1 LQFSWDVD
9 LTLSEFVRR
18 GLSVSPWLITQDAT
32 ARFGLDVY
40 HWLDTS
46 ARELA
51 AKLVDQRELVHLL
64 GNEHFADRV
73 PRIAIYE
80 IAASTSVA
88 LAFEQLGV
96 PDVRME
102 HAQAAMEKLLKF
114 CSDFGFWRLIE
125 LYCVVTSYENQ
136 QAVAFYGSMPER
148 DFVSG
153 RLHRPWVDYS
163 LADELAIAVD
173 HGIYALRASDS
184 GNEVVLTE
192 TGHRRLEETRLAL
205 LRAGYHEHRVKQLQ
219 LAQLSAFSDYA
230 QSAAET
236 WANMAELRQDLIRF
250 SGIGSGMHV
259 LELGCGDG
267 ALTFDAGL
275 AERVLPHGR
284 VTAIDPARGMLNR
297 ATIRQQQVG
306 VSWVDFVLAHAERLP
321 FADHS
326 FDAAI
331 GSAFLHFVKLDEAL
345 AEIRRVLKPG
355 RLFASLHPAYEG
367 SLPPLAELVMEPIV
381 KVMRQHQVRPRDNV
395 KRPDEIVA
403 AYTSAGFQIEVV
415 DTVSLVNSLKDPVK
429 FVRHYVCG
437 VGWAQEELSELP
449 WKARIDVVR
458 AALDQ
463 SEAAVQSVPMEQRE
477 LRMPLQRVLA
487 RA

>member
-1 LQFSWDVD
+1 MQFSWDVD
-9 LTLSEFVRR
+9 LALAEFVRR

-51 AKLVDQRELVHLL
+51 AKLVDRRKLVQLL
-64 GNEHFADRV
+64 GNEHFAGRV

-96 PDVRME
+96 PDARME
-102 HAQAAMEKLLKF
+102 HAQMAVEKLLNF
-114 CSDFGFWRLIE
+114 CSDFEFWRLIE

-136 QAVAFYGSMPER
+136 QAVDFYGSMSES

-173 HGIYALRASDS
+173 HGIYMRRANDS
-184 GNEVVLTE
+184 GTAIALTE
-192 TGHRRLEETRLAL
+192 TGHRRLEETRLTL

-250 SGIGSGMHV
+250 SGIRGGMHV

-267 ALTFDAGL
+267 ALTFDGGL
-275 AERVLPHGR
+275 AEHVLPHGR

-297 ATIRQQQVG
+297 AIIRQQQLG
-306 VSWVDFVLAHAERLP
+306 VSWVNFVLAHAERLP
-321 FADHS
+321 FADHT

-331 GSAFLHFVKLDEAL
+331 GSAFLHFVRLDEAL
-345 AEIRRVLKPG
+345 PEIRRVLKPG
-355 RLFASLHPAYEG
+355 APFASQHPAYEG
-367 SLPPLAELVMEPIV
+367 SLAPLAGLVMEPV
-381 KVMRQHQVRPRDNV
+381 LKVMRQHQVRPRDNV

-403 AYTSAGFQIEVV
+403 AYAAAGFQIELVE
-415 DTVSLVNSLKDPVK
+415 TVSLVNSLKDPAT
-429 FVRHYVCG
+429 FVRHYLCG

-449 WKARIDVVR
+449 WQARIDVVR
-458 AALDQ
+458 AAIDQ
-463 SEAAVQSVPMEQRE
+463 SEAAVQSVPVEQRE